1 MTPYSAPNPF
11 VNLPNIF
18 SLRPAGEH
26 RAQKPYAQHH
36 DARQRHRFEKGVH
49 VICNGDLEILREE
62 IEHREKQ
69 TDVEQDP
76 GKRIAQRVEDTPVA
90 QVVDRFERVPD
101 RDLEQPQRK
110 AAQKYRQNVRTVA
123 RRGIGQKGVERKAEK
138 RAEQSAEYDGEQ
150 PPYIIIFV
158 SFLKPLSIFSLADSK
173 NPPAKSKIP

>member
-1 MTPYSAPNPF
+1 M
-11 VNLPNIF
+11 
-18 SLRPAGEH
+18 
-26 RAQKPYAQHH
+26 
-36 DARQRHRFEKGVH
+36 H

-90 QVVDRFERVPD
+90 QVVDRFERVSD
-101 RDLEQPQRK
+101 RDLEQPQGK

-150 PPYIIIFV
+150 PAVHHYLRQFFKTVVDFQPRRQQ
-158 SFLKPLSIFSLADSK
+158 KPARK
-173 NPPAKSKIP
+173 E